1 MFISVEYEK
10 HRTKIG
16 ALRNISN
23 NEYSWEDFPSKTYL
37 RRLLPRN
44 DKIKKPNLKF
54 QSLSKALRIAS
65 ATARVAPYLLQALET
80 DLQLKEKT

>member
-54 QSLSKALRIAS
+54 H
-65 ATARVAPYLLQALET
+65 
-80 DLQLKEKT
+80 KT